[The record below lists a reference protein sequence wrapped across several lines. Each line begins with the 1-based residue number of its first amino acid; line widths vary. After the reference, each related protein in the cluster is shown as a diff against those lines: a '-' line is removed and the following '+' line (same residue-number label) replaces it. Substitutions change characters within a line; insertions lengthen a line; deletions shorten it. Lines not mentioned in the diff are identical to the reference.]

1 MTIKSVKTSFDF
13 TSSGP
18 DLEPGTYAARCR
30 DWIDRGTIQPK
41 NPEFKPQRRIQV
53 RFEVNDGGERPHYVS
68 MFLTA
73 TFGQKSRLRQML
85 EAWRGRPYTPQ
96 DPPFRPKSIL
106 GRAALLN
113 ITINDN
119 GYADISSVSPMP
131 KGMPDPAPCIEPPI
145 FWSFDEPDMAAY
157 ELLHAKTQEAIVAAP
172 EWQMLSDV
180 KDLDV
185 PKLGQPAP
193 SVAGQQTAEG
203 MKQAASFSEN
213 AAPVAPLAADFDDEI
228 PF

>member
-1 MTIKSVKTSFDF
+1 MQSVKTSFDV
-13 TSSGP
+13 TASGP
-18 DLEPGTYAARCR
+18 DLEPGTYSARCR
-30 DWIDRGTIQPK
+30 DWIDRGTVQPK

-96 DPPFRPKSIL
+96 DPPFQPKSIL

-113 ITINDN
+113 ITVNDN
-119 GYADISSVSPMP
+119 GYADISSVSPLP
-131 KGMPDPAPCIEPPI
+131 KGMPDPAPCIEVPI
-145 FWSFDEPDMAAY
+145 YWSFDEPDMGMY
-157 ELLHAKTQEAIVAAP
+157 ERLHEKTQEAICKSP
-172 EWQMLSDV
+172 EWQMLDSSTN
-180 KDLDV
+180 V
-185 PKLGQPAP
+185 PKLGDQQQAAP
-193 SVAGQQTAEG
+193 SVEGQQITAG
-203 MKQAASFSEN
+203 MKQAAAFDEN
-213 AAPVAPLAADFDDEI
+213 AVPAAPATPDFDDEI